1 MHRKM
6 RAAAVVGA
14 TVALFAAACGSGNSS
29 DSASGGSGN
38 TQAKDITVWLMNGS
52 APDAVIKRVNAQFNQ
67 AHPNTKVNIQIQQW
81 DGIQE
86 KTTTALAG
94 NNPPDVLEIGSTL
107 VSKFADSGGLED
119 LSGKKADLGGDTWLQ
134 GLTDAGTLDGKL
146 YGIPYYAGD
155 RAVLYRKDLFAKAGI
170 TTLPTDRAG
179 FVATM
184 AKLQAKYG
192 SDKQFSALYF
202 PGQYWYAA
210 LPFIWDEGGEVA
222 VQDNGQW
229 KGALDSPQS
238 QAGLSALKDIVTKY
252 SKAPVNGNEN
262 DNDPAV
268 PLGEGKAGMIIDAG
282 WKVGTVEKAHPALKG
297 QIGVFPV
304 PSKNA
309 GQTAPVFLGGSNLA
323 VSAGSDAP
331 DLAYEWI
338 KILAGDQGADR
349 PRHHRRRDPEL
360 DLAAHPAREGP
371 GAVGLRPG
379 GEEQPVHPGHAE
391 VGERRERHGPAG
403 HAGLH
408 LQRQEERG
416 RRDDGRDR
424 GDHQDAELVACRPPG
439 SPPGS
444 GGRLSNPGWPRAE
457 AGPGP
462 TRGPVPSPPGRGTDQ
477 EEDA

>member
-1 MHRKM
+1 MHKKM

-14 TVALFAAACGSGNSS
+14 TVALFAAACGSGNSPE
-29 DSASGGSGN
+29 SASGNSGN

-67 AHPNTKVNIQIQQW
+67 AHPNTAVKIQIQQW

-86 KTTTALAG
+86 KTTTALAS

-119 LSGKKADLGGDTWLQ
+119 LSGKKADLGGDSWLQ

-170 TTLPTDRAG
+170 TTLPTDRAS
-179 FVATM
+179 FVAAM
-184 AKLQAKYG
+184 AKLQAKNG

-210 LPFIWDEGGEVA
+210 LPFIWDEGGEIA

-252 SKAPVNGNEN
+252 SKAPINGNEN

-268 PLGEGKAGMIIDAG
+268 PLGEGKAGMVIDAG
-282 WKVGTVEKAHPALKG
+282 WKVGTVEKAHPQLKG

-304 PSKNA
+304 PSKNS

-338 KILAGDQGADR
+338 KILAGTKAQT
-349 PRHHRRRDPEL
+349 
-360 DLAAHPAREGP
+360 DLATTGGVIPNSSSLLTLHAKDPVLSVFDTAAKNSRSTPSTPKWANVESGTVLQDMLVSIFS
-371 GAVGLRPG
+371 GKKSVADATTDATEAVTKTLN
-379 GEEQPVHPGHAE
+379 
-391 VGERRERHGPAG
+391 
-403 HAGLH
+403 
-408 LQRQEERG
+408 
-416 RRDDGRDR
+416 
-424 GDHQDAELVACRPPG
+424 
-439 SPPGS
+439 S
-444 GGRLSNPGWPRAE
+444 
-457 AGPGP
+457 
-462 TRGPVPSPPGRGTDQ
+462 
-477 EEDA
+477 

>member
-14 TVALFAAACGSGNSS
+14 TVALFAAACGSGGNSPE
-29 DSASGGSGN
+29 SASGDSGN

-67 AHPNTKVNIQIQQW
+67 AHPNTQVKIQIQQW

-94 NNPPDVLEIGSTL
+94 NTPPDVLEIGSTL

-119 LSGKKADLGGDTWLQ
+119 LSSKKADLGGDTWLQ

-155 RAVLYRKDLFAKAGI
+155 RAVLYRKDMFAKAGI
-170 TTLPTDRAG
+170 TTLPSDRAG

-282 WKVGTVEKAHPALKG
+282 WKVGTVEKAHPQLKG

-309 GQTAPVFLGGSNLA
+309 GETAPVFLGGSNLA

-331 DLAYEWI
+331 ELAYEWI
-338 KILAGDQGADR
+338 KILAGTKAQTDLATTGGVIPNSTSLLTLHAK
-349 PRHHRRRDPEL
+349 DPVL
-360 DLAAHPAREGP
+360 SVFDLAAKNSRSTPSTPKWANVESGT
-371 GAVGLRPG
+371 V
-379 GEEQPVHPGHAE
+379 
-391 VGERRERHGPAG
+391 
-403 HAGLH
+403 
-408 LQRQEERG
+408 LQDMLVSIFSG
-416 RRDDGRDR
+416 KKSVA
-424 GDHQDAELVACRPPG
+424 DATTDAT
-439 SPPGS
+439 
-444 GGRLSNPGWPRAE
+444 E
-457 AGPGP
+457 AI
-462 TRGPVPSPPGRGTDQ
+462 TKTLNS
-477 EEDA
+477 

>member
-14 TVALFAAACGSGNSS
+14 TVALFAAACGSGGNSPE
-29 DSASGGSGN
+29 SASGDSGN

-67 AHPNTKVNIQIQQW
+67 AHPNTQVKIQIQQW

-94 NNPPDVLEIGSTL
+94 NTPPDVLEIGSTL

-119 LSGKKADLGGDTWLQ
+119 LSSKKADLGGDTWLQ

-155 RAVLYRKDLFAKAGI
+155 RAVLYRKDMFAKAGI
-170 TTLPTDRAG
+170 TTLPSDRAS

-282 WKVGTVEKAHPALKG
+282 WKVGTVEKAHPQLKG

-331 DLAYEWI
+331 ELAYEWI
-338 KILAGDQGADR
+338 KILAGTKAQTDLATTGGVIPNSTSLLTLHAK
-349 PRHHRRRDPEL
+349 DPVL
-360 DLAAHPAREGP
+360 SVFDLAAKNSRSTPSTPKWANVESGT
-371 GAVGLRPG
+371 V
-379 GEEQPVHPGHAE
+379 
-391 VGERRERHGPAG
+391 
-403 HAGLH
+403 
-408 LQRQEERG
+408 LQDMLVSIFSG
-416 RRDDGRDR
+416 KKSVA
-424 GDHQDAELVACRPPG
+424 DATTDAT
-439 SPPGS
+439 
-444 GGRLSNPGWPRAE
+444 E
-457 AGPGP
+457 AI
-462 TRGPVPSPPGRGTDQ
+462 TKTLNS
-477 EEDA
+477 

>member
-1 MHRKM
+1 M

-14 TVALFAAACGSGNSS
+14 TVALFAAACGSGGNSPE
-29 DSASGGSGN
+29 SASGDSGN

-67 AHPNTKVNIQIQQW
+67 AHPNTQVKIQIQQW

-94 NNPPDVLEIGSTL
+94 NTPPDVLEIGSTL

-119 LSGKKADLGGDTWLQ
+119 LSSKKADLGGDTWLQ

-155 RAVLYRKDLFAKAGI
+155 RAVLYRKDMFAKAGI
-170 TTLPTDRAG
+170 TTLPSDRAG

-282 WKVGTVEKAHPALKG
+282 WKVGTVEKAHPQLKG

-331 DLAYEWI
+331 ELAYEWI
-338 KILAGDQGADR
+338 KILAGTKAQT
-349 PRHHRRRDPEL
+349 
-360 DLAAHPAREGP
+360 DLATT
-371 GAVGLRPG
+371 G
-379 GEEQPVHPGHAE
+379 GVIPNSTSLLTLHAKDPVLSVFDQAAKNSRSTPSTPKWANVESGT
-391 VGERRERHGPAG
+391 V
-403 HAGLH
+403 
-408 LQRQEERG
+408 LQDMLVSIFSG
-416 RRDDGRDR
+416 KKSVA
-424 GDHQDAELVACRPPG
+424 DATTDAT
-439 SPPGS
+439 
-444 GGRLSNPGWPRAE
+444 E
-457 AGPGP
+457 AI
-462 TRGPVPSPPGRGTDQ
+462 TKTLNS
-477 EEDA
+477 

>member
-14 TVALFAAACGSGNSS
+14 TVALFAAACGSGGNSPE
-29 DSASGGSGN
+29 SASGDSGN

-67 AHPNTKVNIQIQQW
+67 AHPNTQVKIQIQQW

-94 NNPPDVLEIGSTL
+94 NTPPDVLEIGSTL

-119 LSGKKADLGGDTWLQ
+119 LSSKKADLGGDTWLQ

-155 RAVLYRKDLFAKAGI
+155 RAVLYRKDMFAKAGI
-170 TTLPTDRAG
+170 TTLPSDRAG

-238 QAGLSALKDIVTKY
+238 QAGLTALKDMVTKY

-282 WKVGTVEKAHPALKG
+282 WKVGTVEKAHPQLKG

-331 DLAYEWI
+331 ELAYEWI
-338 KILAGDQGADR
+338 KILAGTKAQTDLATTGGVIPNSTSLLTLHAK
-349 PRHHRRRDPEL
+349 DPVL
-360 DLAAHPAREGP
+360 SVFDLAAKNSRSTPSTPKWANVESGT
-371 GAVGLRPG
+371 V
-379 GEEQPVHPGHAE
+379 
-391 VGERRERHGPAG
+391 
-403 HAGLH
+403 
-408 LQRQEERG
+408 LQDMLVSIFSG
-416 RRDDGRDR
+416 KKSVA
-424 GDHQDAELVACRPPG
+424 DATTDAT
-439 SPPGS
+439 
-444 GGRLSNPGWPRAE
+444 E
-457 AGPGP
+457 AI
-462 TRGPVPSPPGRGTDQ
+462 TKTLNS
-477 EEDA
+477 

>member
-1 MHRKM
+1 MHRKL

-14 TVALFAAACGSGNSS
+14 TVALFAAACGGGDSS
-29 DSASGGSGN
+29 ESASGSTDN
-38 TQAKDITVWLMNGS
+38 STQAKDITVWLMNGS
-52 APDAVIKRVNAQFNQ
+52 APDAVIQRVNAQFNQ
-67 AHPNTKVNIQIQQW
+67 AHPTTKVTIQIQQW

-86 KTTTALAG
+86 KTTTALAS

-119 LSGKKADLGGDTWLQ
+119 LTGKKADLGSDSWLQ

-146 YGIPYYAGD
+146 FGIPYYAGD

-170 TTLPTDRAG
+170 TTLPTDRAS
-179 FVATM
+179 FVAAM
-184 AKLQAKYG
+184 GKLQAKFG

-229 KGALDSPQS
+229 KGTLDSQQS

-282 WKVGTVEKAHPALKG
+282 WKVGTVEKAHPELKG
-297 QIGVFPV
+297 QIGVFAV
-304 PSKNA
+304 PSKNT

-338 KILAGDQGADR
+338 KILAGTKAQT
-349 PRHHRRRDPEL
+349 
-360 DLAAHPAREGP
+360 DLATTGGVIPNSTSLLTLHAKDPVLSVFDQAAKNSRSTPSTPKWANVESGTVLQDMLVSIFS
-371 GAVGLRPG
+371 GKKSVADATTDATEAVTKTLN
-379 GEEQPVHPGHAE
+379 
-391 VGERRERHGPAG
+391 
-403 HAGLH
+403 
-408 LQRQEERG
+408 
-416 RRDDGRDR
+416 
-424 GDHQDAELVACRPPG
+424 
-439 SPPGS
+439 S
-444 GGRLSNPGWPRAE
+444 
-457 AGPGP
+457 
-462 TRGPVPSPPGRGTDQ
+462 
-477 EEDA
+477 

>member
-1 MHRKM
+1 MHRKI

-14 TVALFAAACGSGNSS
+14 TVALFAAACGGGNSPESESGN
-29 DSASGGSGN
+29 SGN

-67 AHPNTKVNIQIQQW
+67 AHPNTAVKIQIQQW

-86 KTTTALAG
+86 KTTTGLAS

-134 GLTDAGTLDGKL
+134 GLTDAGTLDSKL

-179 FVATM
+179 FVSAM

-229 KGALDSPQS
+229 KGTLDSQQS

-282 WKVGTVEKAHPALKG
+282 WKVGTVEKAHPELKG
-297 QIGVFPV
+297 QIGVFAV

-338 KILAGDQGADR
+338 KILAGTKAQT
-349 PRHHRRRDPEL
+349 
-360 DLAAHPAREGP
+360 DLATT
-371 GAVGLRPG
+371 G
-379 GEEQPVHPGHAE
+379 GVIPNSTSLLTLHAKDPVLSVFDQAAKNSRSTPSTPKWANVESGT
-391 VGERRERHGPAG
+391 V
-403 HAGLH
+403 
-408 LQRQEERG
+408 LQ
-416 RRDDGRDR
+416 DM
-424 GDHQDAELVACRPPG
+424 LV
-439 SPPGS
+439 SIFS
-444 GGRLSNPGWPRAE
+444 GKKSVAE
-457 AGPGP
+457 A
-462 TRGPVPSPPGRGTDQ
+462 TTDAT
-477 EEDA
+477 EAVTKTLNS

>member
-14 TVALFAAACGSGNSS
+14 TVALFAAACGSGGNSPE
-29 DSASGGSGN
+29 SASGDSGN

-67 AHPNTKVNIQIQQW
+67 AHPNTQVKIQIQQW

-119 LSGKKADLGGDTWLQ
+119 LSSKKADLGGDTWLQ

-155 RAVLYRKDLFAKAGI
+155 RAVLYRKDMFAKAGI
-170 TTLPTDRAG
+170 TTLPSDRAS

-238 QAGLSALKDIVTKY
+238 QAGLTALKDIVTKY

-282 WKVGTVEKAHPALKG
+282 WKVGTVEKAHPQLKG

-331 DLAYEWI
+331 ELAYEWI
-338 KILAGDQGADR
+338 KILAGTKAQTDLATTGGVIPNSTSLLAL
-349 PRHHRRRDPEL
+349 HAKDPVL
-360 DLAAHPAREGP
+360 SVFDLAAKNSRSTPSTPKWANVESGT
-371 GAVGLRPG
+371 V
-379 GEEQPVHPGHAE
+379 
-391 VGERRERHGPAG
+391 
-403 HAGLH
+403 
-408 LQRQEERG
+408 LQDMLVSIFSG
-416 RRDDGRDR
+416 KKSVA
-424 GDHQDAELVACRPPG
+424 DATTDAT
-439 SPPGS
+439 
-444 GGRLSNPGWPRAE
+444 E
-457 AGPGP
+457 AI
-462 TRGPVPSPPGRGTDQ
+462 TKTLNS
-477 EEDA
+477 

>member
-1 MHRKM
+1 MHRKL

-14 TVALFAAACGSGNSS
+14 TVALFAAACGSGDSS
-29 DSASGGSGN
+29 ESASGSTDN
-38 TQAKDITVWLMNGS
+38 STQAKDITVWLMNGS
-52 APDAVIKRVNAQFNQ
+52 APDAVIQRVNAQFNQ

-86 KTTTALAG
+86 KTTTALAS

-119 LSGKKADLGGDTWLQ
+119 LTGKKADLGGDSWLQ

-146 YGIPYYAGD
+146 FGIPYYAGD

-170 TTLPTDRAG
+170 TTLPTDRAS
-179 FVATM
+179 FVAAM
-184 AKLQAKYG
+184 GKLQAKFG

-229 KGALDSPQS
+229 KGALDSAQS
-238 QAGLSALKDIVTKY
+238 QAGLSALKDMVTKY

-268 PLGEGKAGMIIDAG
+268 PLGEAKAGMIIDAG
-282 WKVGTVEKAHPALKG
+282 WKVGTVEKAHPNLKG
-297 QIGVFPV
+297 QIGVFAV
-304 PSKNA
+304 PSKNP

-338 KILAGDQGADR
+338 KILAGTKAQT
-349 PRHHRRRDPEL
+349 
-360 DLAAHPAREGP
+360 DLATT
-371 GAVGLRPG
+371 G
-379 GEEQPVHPGHAE
+379 GVIPNSTALLTLHAKDPILSVFDTAAKNSRSTPSTPKWANVE
-391 VGERRERHGPAG
+391 SGTV
-403 HAGLH
+403 
-408 LQRQEERG
+408 LQ
-416 RRDDGRDR
+416 DM
-424 GDHQDAELVACRPPG
+424 LVAIF
-439 SPPGS
+439 S
-444 GGRLSNPGWPRAE
+444 GKKSVADATGDATE
-457 AGPGP
+457 AI
-462 TRGPVPSPPGRGTDQ
+462 TKTLNS
-477 EEDA
+477 

>member
-14 TVALFAAACGSGNSS
+14 TVALFAAACGSGGNSPE
-29 DSASGGSGN
+29 SASGDSGN

-67 AHPNTKVNIQIQQW
+67 AHPNTQVKIQIQQW

-94 NNPPDVLEIGSTL
+94 NTPPDVLEIGSTL

-119 LSGKKADLGGDTWLQ
+119 LSSKKADLGGDTWLQ

-155 RAVLYRKDLFAKAGI
+155 RAVLYRKDMFAKAGI
-170 TTLPTDRAG
+170 TTLPSDRAG

-282 WKVGTVEKAHPALKG
+282 WKVGTVEKAHPQLKG

-331 DLAYEWI
+331 ELAYEWI
-338 KILAGDQGADR
+338 KILAGTKAQTDLATTGGVIPNSTSLLTLHAN
-349 PRHHRRRDPEL
+349 DPVL
-360 DLAAHPAREGP
+360 SVFDLAAKNSRSTPSTPKWANVESGT
-371 GAVGLRPG
+371 V
-379 GEEQPVHPGHAE
+379 
-391 VGERRERHGPAG
+391 
-403 HAGLH
+403 
-408 LQRQEERG
+408 LQDMLVSIFSG
-416 RRDDGRDR
+416 KKSVA
-424 GDHQDAELVACRPPG
+424 DATTDAT
-439 SPPGS
+439 
-444 GGRLSNPGWPRAE
+444 E
-457 AGPGP
+457 AI
-462 TRGPVPSPPGRGTDQ
+462 TKTLNS
-477 EEDA
+477 